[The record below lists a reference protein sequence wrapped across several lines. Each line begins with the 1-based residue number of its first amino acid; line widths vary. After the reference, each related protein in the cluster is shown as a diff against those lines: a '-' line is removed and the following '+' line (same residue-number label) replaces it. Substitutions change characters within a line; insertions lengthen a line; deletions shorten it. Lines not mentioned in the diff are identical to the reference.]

1 MAWRPFRNFG
11 LKLIAL
17 ALGTLLWFTVSSQQ
31 LERSIRVPVEYRN
44 VPDSLELTGDQT
56 ESVYVHLRGPDNV
69 ISRLEPGD
77 VRAVLD
83 MAQATAVDHGTFP
96 LRTDEVVSPPGAE
109 VMWIEPREVSLSLE
123 TMGIATVQVVPNVV
137 GAPATGFVRGK
148 VTVNPATVDVIG
160 PANQVKALRTV
171 STDVVSIEGAG
182 AAVASTV
189 NIEVPDASLRLRE
202 PQRATVTIAISRGG
216 GRP

>member
-1 MAWRPFRNFG
+1 MAWRPFRNLG
-11 LKLIAL
+11 LKVIAL

-77 VRAVLD
+77 VRAVID

-109 VMWIEPREVSLSLE
+109 VMWIEPREVSLSLQ
-123 TMGIATVQVVPNVV
+123 TMGLATVPVVANVV
-137 GAPATGFVRGK
+137 GTPAAGFVRGK
-148 VTVNPATVDVIG
+148 VTVSPATVDVLG
-160 PANQVKALRTV
+160 PAAAVKVLRAVT
-171 STDVVSIEGAG
+171 TTVVSVEGATG
-182 AAVASTV
+182 AVTSAVS
-189 NIEVPDASLRLRE
+189 IEVPDASLRLRQ
-202 PQRATVTIAISRGG
+202 PQRASVTVAIARGG

>member
-77 VRAVLD
+77 VRAVID

-96 LRTDEVVSPPGAE
+96 LRIDEVASPPGAE
-109 VMWIEPREVSLSLE
+109 VMWIEPREVSLSLQ
-123 TMGIATVQVVPNVV
+123 TMGMATVSVVPNVV
-137 GAPATGFVRGK
+137 GVPAAGFTRGK
-148 VTVNPATVDVIG
+148 ITVTPEKVDVLG
-160 PANQVKALRTV
+160 PAETVRALHAV
-171 STDVVSIEGAG
+171 STNVVSIDGATG
-182 AAVASTV
+182 TVTSTV
-189 NIEVPDASLRLRE
+189 SIEVPDPSVRLRQ
-202 PQRATVTIAISRGG
+202 PQRASVTVAITRGG
-216 GRP
+216 GGE

>member
-83 MAQATAVDHGTFP
+83 MAQARAVDHGTFP

-123 TMGIATVQVVPNVV
+123 TMGTATMDVVPNVI
-137 GAPATGFVRGK
+137 GTPAAGYVRGK
-148 VTVNPATVDVIG
+148 VTVSPRRVDVLG
-160 PANQVKALRTV
+160 PADQVKALHTV
-171 STDVVSIEGAG
+171 STEAVSIEGATG
-182 AAVASTV
+182 TVTSTV
-189 NIEVPDASLRLRE
+189 SIEVPDASLRLRQ
-202 PQRATVTIAISRGG
+202 PQRASVTIAISRGG

>member
-11 LKLIAL
+11 LKIVAL

-44 VPDSLELTGDQT
+44 VPGALELTGDQT

-109 VMWIEPREVSLSLE
+109 VMWIEPREVSLSLQ
-123 TMGIATVQVVPNVV
+123 TMGAATIAVVPEIV
-137 GAPATGFVRGK
+137 GVPAAGYVRGK
-148 VTVNPATVDVIG
+148 VTVSPATVDVLG
-160 PANQVKALRTV
+160 PVNQIKAVHTV
-171 STDVVSIEGAG
+171 STNVVSIDGAT
-182 AAVASTV
+182 ATV
-189 NIEVPDASLRLRE
+189 TATVGIEVPDASLRLRQ
-202 PQRATVTIAISRGG
+202 PQRASVTIVISRGG

>member
-77 VRAVLD
+77 VRAVID

-96 LRTDEVVSPPGAE
+96 LRTDEV
-109 VMWIEPREVSLSLE
+109 
-123 TMGIATVQVVPNVV
+123 
-137 GAPATGFVRGK
+137 
-148 VTVNPATVDVIG
+148 
-160 PANQVKALRTV
+160 
-171 STDVVSIEGAG
+171 
-182 AAVASTV
+182 
-189 NIEVPDASLRLRE
+189 
-202 PQRATVTIAISRGG
+202 
-216 GRP
+216 